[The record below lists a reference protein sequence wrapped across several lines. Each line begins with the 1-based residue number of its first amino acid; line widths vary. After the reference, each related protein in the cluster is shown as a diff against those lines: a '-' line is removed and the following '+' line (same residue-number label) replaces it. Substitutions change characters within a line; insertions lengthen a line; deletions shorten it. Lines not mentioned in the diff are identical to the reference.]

1 MIVERVNTTE
11 YLPAYQSTAHCNYV
25 YRITSTLCFLEREG
39 SEEEVE
45 FLQKLDYLRTQAQV
59 FLRMLNDMRRRL
71 KELPP
76 DAAAA
81 KQYRLVDEIVA

>member
-1 MIVERVNTTE
+1 MPSLLIITIDYSLPSERD
-11 YLPAYQSTAHCNYV
+11 A
-25 YRITSTLCFLEREG
+25 

-45 FLQKLDYLRTQAQV
+45 FLRKLDYLRTQAEA

-81 KQYRLVDEIVA
+81 KQYR